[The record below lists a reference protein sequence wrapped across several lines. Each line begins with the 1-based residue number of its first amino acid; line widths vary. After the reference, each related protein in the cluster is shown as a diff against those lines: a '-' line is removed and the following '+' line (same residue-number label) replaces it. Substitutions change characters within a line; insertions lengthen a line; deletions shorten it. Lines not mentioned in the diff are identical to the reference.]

1 MDHLTSD
8 FLDLQHLDL
17 EQLIQIILV
26 RIFEHSQRVSSRKS
40 IELYRLDAAQALK
53 MEHVWAFFEFRN
65 KPKTDSLRLFLD
77 CNELGQTVKLL
88 DGNHLWTWTSYL
100 EPQTER
106 IWIISGFPKPSISC
120 GWRFFTLLGN
130 FTMARTL
137 VASRRS
143 LKTNRGD
150 LRNSPSFA
158 QRSCHSWPMA
168 GTVWRPGRPDSPGT
182 VPRGRDRCQLA
193 EILLIDWLFE
203 VEFPKSSPH
212 RLLANSSF
220 IRLVFVCFCP
230 LHQEDWTWGNYRQQ
244 NWQPCSHINN

>member
-1 MDHLTSD
+1 
-8 FLDLQHLDL
+8 
-17 EQLIQIILV
+17 
-26 RIFEHSQRVSSRKS
+26 
-40 IELYRLDAAQALK
+40 
-53 MEHVWAFFEFRN
+53 
-65 KPKTDSLRLFLD
+65 
-77 CNELGQTVKLL
+77 
-88 DGNHLWTWTSYL
+88 
-100 EPQTER
+100 
-106 IWIISGFPKPSISC
+106 
-120 GWRFFTLLGN
+120 
-130 FTMARTL
+130 MARTL

-168 GTVWRPGRPDSPGT
+168 GTVWRPGRPDAPGT

-220 IRLVFVCFCP
+220 IRSVFV
-230 LHQEDWTWGNYRQQ
+230 HYRQQ
-244 NWQPCSHINN
+244 NWQPCSHINIGWITIHMDNSCLSFGGFHKVSIRFPWKKGEKPLNHPFYFFGFSHYPLVN